1 MDNKVT
7 INLSKV
13 HLESSLQEL
22 HQHQEQLVSDVE
34 LLLQSKLQPF
44 ASSHQYQHQVLASLS
59 KHKVSFLKQLFLR
72 LTKHYGLTGKPQHHQ
87 D

>member
-7 INLSKV
+7 INLSEV

-34 LLLQSKLQPF
+34 LLLQSKLKPS
-44 ASSHQYQHQVLASLS
+44 ASNPQCQHPDAAAES
-59 KHKVSFLKQLFLR
+59 KYKESFLKRLFLR
-72 LTKHYGLTGKPQHHQ
+72 LTRHYGLTSKPQHHQ